1 MRETNDHASVL
12 VADADQD
19 RRRFLAANLSD
30 DGYHATAASSLSHAR
45 TLLLN
50 APRALLVLGPLEQPG
65 QALALLAEL
74 RAVHSVIAV
83 DPALAVLCLG
93 PGRDELAELRALR
106 AGADDWAPLPV
117 RNHVLLERV
126 RALLRRMKPRP
137 GRMRVGAL
145 QLDPTTRSVSVGE
158 HPVEL
163 SNYEFALLTHLA
175 SDPTRVWSKRELL
188 RDVWGY
194 RAAARTRTL
203 DSHVCRLRSKLSA
216 AGGQRFVVNV
226 WGIGYRLLT
235 VADAPEQNGNAA

>member
-1 MRETNDHASVL
+1 MREPTDQAPVL
-12 VADADQD
+12 VADTDD
-19 RRRFLAANLSD
+19 TRRRFLVANLTD
-30 DGYHATAASSLSHAR
+30 DGYHTAAASSLLHAR
-45 TLLLN
+45 TLLMR

-74 RAVHSVIAV
+74 RAAHSVIPV

-117 RNHVLLERV
+117 RYHVLVERV
-126 RALLRRMKPRP
+126 RALLRRMTPRP
-137 GRMRVGAL
+137 GRLRIGAL

-163 SNYEFALLTHLA
+163 SNYEFSLLAQLA
-175 SDPTRVWSKRELL
+175 SDPTRVWSKQELL

-203 DSHVCRLRSKLSA
+203 DSHVCRLRGKLAA
-216 AGGQRFVVNV
+216 AGGPHMVVNV
-226 WGIGYRLLT
+226 WGVGYRLLSP
-235 VADAPEQNGNAA
+235 VDAPEHNGTAA